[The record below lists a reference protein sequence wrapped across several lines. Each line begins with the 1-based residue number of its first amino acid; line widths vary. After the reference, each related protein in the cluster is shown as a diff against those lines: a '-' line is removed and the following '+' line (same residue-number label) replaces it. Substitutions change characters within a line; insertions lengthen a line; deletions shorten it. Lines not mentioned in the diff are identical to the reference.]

1 MKSPQSLLWVS
12 VGVAGLCLLGC
23 RHNHGVRRSSE
34 TVYVAEPQP
43 QPQYVIVREAPPPVI
58 VDRRPSRPSREHI
71 WIDGYW
77 DWNGRQ
83 YVRHPGQ
90 WARPPRAHAVWVAP
104 RYEKHKQ
111 GYRYTRG
118 QWREEQQKRRRH
130 DERRDRR

>member
-1 MKSPQSLLWVS
+1 MKFPQSLLWVS

-23 RHNHGVRRSSE
+23 RHNHAIRRSSE
-34 TVYVAEPQP
+34 PVYVAEP
-43 QPQYVIVREAPPPVI
+43 QPQYVIVREAPPPVV

-83 YVRHPGQ
+83 YVRQPGH
-90 WARPPRAHAVWVAP
+90 WAR
-104 RYEKHKQ
+104 
-111 GYRYTRG
+111 
-118 QWREEQQKRRRH
+118 REDQQERRRH